1 MKLEFKSARGDILT
15 LSENEYFFISNI
27 DGMTSGTASISSTVI
42 SGIDGDDVTNAQAQP
57 RSIVIDLTINPKAD
71 VEKAKREITKV
82 IKLKQR
88 GALIWTQEDRVLTI
102 TGVVESIDMPRWNNA
117 VVLQILLHCE
127 QPFWE
132 DVDAFVSQIN
142 EAINLHYF
150 TGYTADMLY
159 FPESGI
165 PFGEYDTIRTRTV
178 YNGGDVETGIEITIK
193 ALDTVTNP
201 IIYDKYGNYFGI
213 GYDMEYPS
221 TNPNIGSAWVS
232 KPFTMQAG
240 ETVVITTHKGNKTVT
255 KNGVSLF
262 TFIKPNSKWLQLE
275 TGDNTFSINS
285 DDESIR
291 NMYFNISFKRRF
303 V

>member
-15 LSENEYFFISNI
+15 LSENEYFYISNI
-27 DGMTSGTASISSTVI
+27 DGMTNGTASVSSTVI
-42 SGIDGDDVTNAQAQP
+42 SGLDGDDVTNIQTQP
-57 RSIVIDLTINPKAD
+57 RPMIIDLTIKPNVE

-82 IKLKQR
+82 VKLKQR
-88 GALIWTQEDRVLTI
+88 GALIWTQQDRVLTI

-117 VVLQILLHCE
+117 VVLQIILHCAC
-127 QPFWE
+127 PYWE

-142 EAINLHYF
+142 EAIGLHYF
-150 TGYTADMLY
+150 TGNNADMLY

-165 PFGEYDTIRTRTV
+165 AFGEYDTIRTRTV
-178 YNGGDVETGIEITIK
+178 FNGGDVETGIEITIK
-193 ALDTVTNP
+193 ALETVTNP
-201 IIYDKYGNYFGI
+201 IIYDRYGNYFGV
-213 GYDMEYPS
+213 GYEMEYPS

-240 ETVVITTHKGNKTVT
+240 ETVVITTHRGNKTVT

-262 TFIKPNSKWLQLE
+262 HLIRPNSKWLQLE

-285 DDESIR
+285 DDESIK